1 MLFFLDIVSPPHIK
15 LSPFS
20 SWAVTRQLL
29 LLLLLLLLRLLLLLL
44 LLLSFYFMLIRRK
57 YFTIKIFI

>member
-44 LLLSFYFMLIRRK
+44 LLSFYFMLIRRK

>member
-29 LLLLLLLLRLLLLLL
+29 LLLLLLLRLLLLL